1 MRDHA
6 ADAEVV
12 ELCDVNRLQILEQL
26 RSGEKC
32 SCVLLE
38 KLQIGQSTLSYHMKI
53 LCDSGVVVGRA
64 EGKWTHYG
72 MATSEAG
79 SEYARELLEILTR
92 KNTDDSCG
100 EGCGGVKAIGWTMAF
115 LLDIKSKKIKLFS
128 SERRRYASNSHR
140 LAVFQDQILGMKW
153 LNALIGSALEALGIS
168 LNGILGGALQFFLYD
183 TIKIFV
189 LLSVLIFGISY
200 IQSYFPP
207 ERTKQILGRFH
218 GIGANTAAALLGTVT
233 PFCSCSSIPLFMG
246 FTSAGL
252 PVGVTLSFLI
262 SSPMVDLGSLVL
274 LMSIFGAR
282 VAVLYVLLGLVIAV
296 VGGTLLEKL
305 GMERYVED
313 FIRNAPHVEIQGRQ
327 LTRRDRVQ
335 FAREQLLGTIKKV
348 APYIFIGV
356 GIGALIHNV
365 VPQEWVEMILGSNN
379 PFAVILAT
387 LVGVPMYAD
396 IFGTIP
402 VAESLLFKGA
412 GLGTILSF
420 MMAVTTLSLPSMIML
435 KKAVKPQLLAAFIAI
450 CTLGIILV
458 GYFFNAIQFL
468 LV

>member
-1 MRDHA
+1 M
-6 ADAEVV
+6 EV
-12 ELCDVNRLQILEQL
+12 L
-26 RSGEKC
+26 R
-32 SCVLLE
+32 
-38 KLQIGQSTLSYHMKI
+38 T
-53 LCDSGVVVGRA
+53 A
-64 EGKWTHYG
+64 W
-72 MATSEAG
+72 
-79 SEYARELLEILTR
+79 
-92 KNTDDSCG
+92 
-100 EGCGGVKAIGWTMAF
+100 
-115 LLDIKSKKIKLFS
+115 LF
-128 SERRRYASNSHR
+128 
-140 LAVFQDQILGMKW
+140 FQDQILGMQW
-153 LNALIGSALEALGIS
+153 LKALVGQGLAAAGLSTDS
-168 LNGILGGALQFFLYD
+168 MLGGALQFFIYD

-207 ERTKQILGRFH
+207 ERTKRILGRFH
-218 GIGANTAAALLGTVT
+218 GIGANSVAALLGTVT
-233 PFCSCSSIPLFMG
+233 PFCSCSSIPIFMG

-252 PVGVTLSFLI
+252 PVGVTFSFLI
-262 SSPMVDLGSLVL
+262 SSPMVDLGSLLL

-282 VAVLYVLLGLVIAV
+282 VAVVYVLLGLVIAV
-296 VGGTLLEKL
+296 IGGTVIEKL
-305 GMERYVED
+305 KMDRYVED
-313 FIRNAPHVEIQGRQ
+313 FIKNAPHIEVEGRK
-327 LTRRDRVQ
+327 LTRRDRVLY
-335 FAREQLLGTIKKV
+335 AKEQLLGTIRKV
-348 APYIFIGV
+348 APYILIGV

-365 VPQEWVEMILGSNN
+365 VPQAWVERVLGGDN

-435 KKAVKPQLLAAFIAI
+435 KKAVKPRLLGTFIAI
-450 CTLGIILV
+450 CIIGIVVV